1 MVSHINPS
9 RARVLLFTLFVSI
22 LFHPI
27 KVLGEDGDSPRP
39 LTLHSAFE
47 TALKKNP
54 MMLRAEAST
63 KKASAQVNKAISAF
77 LPKVN
82 LELGYSH
89 SDNPVMVFSNKLN
102 QADFTPSDFD
112 VTKLNN
118 PDYRDNWQYRLIM
131 QQPIFNQGKEYI
143 GYKTSRLAQ
152 NITDLAYKQTA
163 QTVLYTVEKAYCQAL
178 LAEEKVDVLR
188 SALKTAARHERLA
201 RKRYE
206 AGLVLKSD
214 LLGATVQK
222 TKVERQLFKAE
233 SDFRI
238 ALAALNNA
246 MGVNQGLNWKME
258 PVDFETRQEQDL
270 DHWIEMAKRN
280 RPEYFMA
287 KKRLEIADYQ
297 HKQAL
302 FRFLPSL
309 NLVGI
314 YEGDRQNLAYFGGDS
329 WTLMATVSMNVFNG
343 FGDKASVS
351 AASAEKKKVAA
362 RLAQIGQQIE
372 LEVRQAFFRF
382 ETAKKQLKV
391 ARESV
396 RQAKESQK
404 ILKNRYANG
413 LALMVELL
421 AADTNV
427 KETMLEEAAA
437 RFDARLAWSDLRRK
451 AGILGRD
458 ILENNNLKGT
468 QR

>member
-1 MVSHINPS
+1 MVSQINHS
-9 RARVLLFTLFVSI
+9 RIKLLLLTLFVLI
-22 LFHPI
+22 IFHPM
-27 KVLGEDGDSPRP
+27 KVLGDNGDSPRP

-54 MMLRAEAST
+54 MMLQAQAST
-63 KKASAQVNKAISAF
+63 KKASAQVNRAISAF

-82 LELGYSH
+82 LEFGYSH

-112 VTKLNN
+112 VTRLNN
-118 PDYRDNWQYRLIM
+118 PDYRDNWQYRIVM
-131 QQPIFNQGKEYI
+131 QQPIFNQGREYI

-152 NITDLAYKQTA
+152 NITDLAYRQIA
-163 QTVLYTVEKAYCQAL
+163 QTVLYTVEQAYCQAL
-178 LAEEKVDVLR
+178 LAEERVEVLR
-188 SALKTAARHERLA
+188 SAFKTAARHERLA

-246 MGVNQGLNWKME
+246 MGVDQGLKWKINS
-258 PVDFETRQEQDL
+258 VDFETKKGHDL
-270 DHWIEMAKRN
+270 HHWIETAKRN

-287 KKRLEIADYQ
+287 KKKVEIADYQ
-297 HKQAL
+297 HRQAL

-343 FGDKASVS
+343 FGDRASVS
-351 AASAEKKKVAA
+351 AASAERKKAAA

-372 LEVRQAFFRF
+372 LEVRQAFYRF

-404 ILKNRYANG
+404 ILRNRYANG

-421 AADTNV
+421 AADTSV

-451 AGILGRD
+451 AGVLGHD
-458 ILENNNLKGT
+458 ILEKNRSKSA